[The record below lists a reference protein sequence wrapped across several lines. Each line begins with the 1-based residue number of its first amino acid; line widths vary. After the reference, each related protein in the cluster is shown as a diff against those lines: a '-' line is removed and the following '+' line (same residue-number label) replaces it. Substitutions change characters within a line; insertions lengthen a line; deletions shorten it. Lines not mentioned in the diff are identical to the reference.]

1 MDMAVEAVTTARIHE
16 NTEHWEHTALT
27 TELLLAIGTMV
38 LSILGIVGVFPSY
51 MAAIAVIGLGT
62 ILLFQSGNVVLHYT
76 ELVRE
81 AGAINV
87 VSASVVSRG
96 IMAEFLAGLAS
107 IVLGVLALLGIV
119 PMTLLSVAVIIYGGT
134 LMLTSGESIWL
145 NSLVAKDNAV
155 LRELMH
161 CMSLA
166 AAGAQILAGVAAL
179 VLGILG
185 VVGIAPI
192 IMVLVALLATG
203 TSVLL
208 RSSALEGFVL
218 DSLYT

>member
-1 MDMAVEAVTTARIHE
+1 MDMAVETVATARIHE
-16 NTEHWEHTALT
+16 NIEHWEHTALT
-27 TELLLAIGTMV
+27 TELLLAMGTIV

-51 MAAIAVIGLGT
+51 MAAIAVIALGT
-62 ILLFQSGNVVLHYT
+62 ILLFQSGNVVLHYR
-76 ELVRE
+76 ELLGE
-81 AGAINV
+81 AGAINI
-87 VSASVVSRG
+87 VSASVISRG
-96 IMAEFLAGLAS
+96 ITAEFLAGLAS

-155 LRELMH
+155 LHQLMH

-166 AAGAQILAGVAAL
+166 AAGAQILAGVAGL
-179 VLGILG
+179 VLGILAL
-185 VVGIAPI
+185 VGIAPI

-203 TSVLL
+203 TSILL
-208 RSSALEGFVL
+208 RSSALEGFFL
-218 DSLYT
+218 DSLYI